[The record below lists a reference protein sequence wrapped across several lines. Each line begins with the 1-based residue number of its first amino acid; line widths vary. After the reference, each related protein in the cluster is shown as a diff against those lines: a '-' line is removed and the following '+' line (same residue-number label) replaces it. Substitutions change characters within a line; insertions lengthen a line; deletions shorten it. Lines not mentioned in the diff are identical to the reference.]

1 MPLDAQTR
9 LNITR
14 WNQDY
19 IAGLI
24 ENHNGK
30 SEDVRTTIHDIH
42 DLHDQPAI
50 TDHDGSVQRRGAP
63 VSGNTAP
70 VPS

>member
-1 MPLDAQTR
+1 MPLDKQTR

-14 WNQDY
+14 WTQEY

-30 SEDVRTTIHDIH
+30 PEDVRTIIH

-50 TDHDGSVQRRGAP
+50 TDHDGSR
-63 VSGNTAP
+63 
-70 VPS
+70 